1 MTHMIDELKRK
12 TITFTPKIDLDKMM
26 ITLKLRESTFEKIN
40 EAF

>member
-1 MTHMIDELKRK
+1 MIDELKRK
-12 TITFTPKIDLDKMM
+12 TITFMPKIDLDKMM